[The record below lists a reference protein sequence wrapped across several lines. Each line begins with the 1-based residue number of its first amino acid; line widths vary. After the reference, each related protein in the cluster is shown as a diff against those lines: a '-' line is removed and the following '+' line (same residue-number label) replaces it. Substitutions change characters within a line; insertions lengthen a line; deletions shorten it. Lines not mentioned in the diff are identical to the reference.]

1 MTRIGFGPRLG
12 AALIDIGIMIVIM
25 SIGTT
30 VFGVSLFG
38 GALANPDLLGG
49 ATAGG
54 LSLGAIALSIIPLAY
69 MSLEVVKAAT
79 PGKML
84 LKLKIRAA
92 DGSEADQ
99 NTLITRFAVKNAGA
113 LLNILAAITTVGM
126 LASLGSL
133 AGLVV
138 GLGCF
143 LVLGAAKQ
151 ALHDVVAKTAVYR
164 TT

>member
-1 MTRIGFGPRLG
+1 
-12 AALIDIGIMIVIM
+12 
-25 SIGTT
+25 
-30 VFGVSLFG
+30 
-38 GALANPDLLGG
+38 
-49 ATAGG
+49 
-54 LSLGAIALSIIPLAY
+54 
-69 MSLEVVKAAT
+69 MSLEVVKTAT

-143 LVLGAAKQ
+143 LVLGTAKQ
-151 ALHDVVAKTAVYR
+151 ALHDVVAKTAVYK